1 MKNGVRTVRLRWLK
15 PFVFKLSGVT
25 HFLAHTRQADKIQ
38 KTIARDKPLPLSPSS
53 LTQSHSLH
61 LFFHL
66 HDTSPL
72 PPLPKAF
79 PFPHPFPSSP
89 FHSSPSLQI
98 PSSPNPPFPYP
109 LLPEQP
115 TTTAARQSKLVKS
128 TTKNPF
134 PWRLQTP
141 RN

>member
-1 MKNGVRTVRLRWLK
+1 MKNGVRTVGLRWLK
-15 PFVFKLSGVT
+15 PPQSSNFPESLIS
-25 HFLAHTRQADKIQ
+25 LRTRQADKIQ
-38 KTIARDKPLPLSPSS
+38 KTRARDKPLPLSPSS

-72 PPLPKAF
+72 PPLLKAF